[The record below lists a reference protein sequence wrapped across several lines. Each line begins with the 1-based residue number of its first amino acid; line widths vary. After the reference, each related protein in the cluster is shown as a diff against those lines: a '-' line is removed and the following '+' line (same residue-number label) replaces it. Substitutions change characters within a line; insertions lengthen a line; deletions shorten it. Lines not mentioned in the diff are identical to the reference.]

1 MRTRENNIEMYE
13 RVAKRIGLDCEYIQT
28 SSKKKSLLITDKET
42 FFIIGTGAPGFYPN
56 VKRFNSFLTN
66 NKILTQRILQK
77 FNYKVISTVSI
88 STENYTSI
96 ADLLDVVDK
105 QTQSFPVLVKPNKG
119 QDGKNITIC
128 EDVNQLTKV
137 CEFFYEEQQGF
148 LIQPIVSQNEY
159 RILVVDNELVL
170 IHSKRNPDIV
180 SDGTSTIGELLEKVP
195 EGKRS
200 QAIIDWQHKK
210 RMTTVD
216 SILKVGEKFEY
227 HITKIPSADV
237 YYTDNFPREVEL
249 WALKL
254 AKTISSPIVGIDV
267 FIPSDIRDT
276 ASYTVIELNSNP
288 AVYYLPWR
296 CNDSETPY
304 RIIEKVLR
312 NYFKLS

>member
-13 RVAKRIGLDCEYIQT
+13 RVAQKIGLDCEYIQT
-28 SSKKKSLLITDKET
+28 SSKKKSLFITDKKT
-42 FFIIGTGAPGFYPN
+42 FFIIGTGAPGFYPT

-66 NKILTQRILQK
+66 NKILTQQILQK

-88 STENYTSI
+88 HPEDYSSI
-96 ADLLDVVDK
+96 AELLKDVDK
-105 QTQSFPVLVKPNKG
+105 QTQLFPVLIKPNKG
-119 QDGKNITIC
+119 QDGKHITIC
-128 EDVNQLTKV
+128 IDKSQLLEV
-137 CEFFYEEQQGF
+137 CEFFYAEQQGF

-170 IHSKRNPDIV
+170 IHSKRNPSIIG
-180 SDGTSTIGELLEKVP
+180 DGTSTIAQLLEEVP
-195 EGKRS
+195 EGKKS

-210 RMTTVD
+210 RSTTMD
-216 SILKVGEKFEY
+216 SVLKTDETFEY
-227 HITKIPSADV
+227 HITKIPSTDV
-237 YYTDNFPREVEL
+237 YHTNNFPKEVTD

-254 AKTISSPIVGIDV
+254 ATTIASPVVGIDV
-267 FIPSDIRDT
+267 FIPSDIKDT

-296 CNDSETPY
+296 CNDTETPY
-304 RIIEKVLR
+304 LIIEKVLR